1 MSLEHENEETLDQQ
15 PDETHGVTEEQQEED
30 DSEFE
35 GLGLKE
41 KIDWTKLKT
50 IFRYRP
56 KTVDEEGKLTE
67 EDIYNIMREN
77 KTNPY
82 LAAMLA
88 SMSLTVSIPSKSLMI
103 KIQIIFIIPG
113 FRQTQE
119 WKLCLETIH
128 HRWQYTQQ

>member
-1 MSLEHENEETLDQQ
+1 M
-15 PDETHGVTEEQQEED
+15 
-30 DSEFE
+30 
-35 GLGLKE
+35 
-41 KIDWTKLKT
+41 KT

-88 SMSLTVSIPSKSLMI
+88 SMSLTVSIPGISLMQ
-103 KIQIIFIIPG
+103 KIQNIFITRLLTSTRVEALSG
-113 FRQTQE
+113 DNSS
-119 WKLCLETIH
+119 
-128 HRWQYTQQ
+128 

>member
-1 MSLEHENEETLDQQ
+1 MEDSQKLGIEHQEPLSQEVD
-15 PDETHGVTEEQQEED
+15 DTEVVNDNPEEED
-30 DSEFE
+30 EDDFE

-41 KIDWTKLKT
+41 KMDWARFKT

-77 KTNPY
+77 RTNPY

-88 SMSLTVSIPSKSLMI
+88 SMSLTVRISRRIRRRKKLFS
-103 KIQIIFIIPG
+103 G
-113 FRQTQE
+113 F
-119 WKLCLETIH
+119 CH
-128 HRWQYTQQ
+128 

>member
-1 MSLEHENEETLDQQ
+1 MSSEHKHEQEEEETLDQELE
-15 PDETHGVTEEQQEED
+15 ETHDGVTEEPGEED
-30 DSEFE
+30 DTEFE

-88 SMSLTVSIPSKSLMI
+88 SMSLTVSIPGISLMQ
-103 KIQIIFIIPG
+103 KIQNIFITRLLTSTRVEALSG
-113 FRQTQE
+113 DNSS
-119 WKLCLETIH
+119 
-128 HRWQYTQQ
+128 

>member
-1 MSLEHENEETLDQQ
+1 MEESQKLSLEHEHEEPLDQEL
-15 PDETHGVTEEQQEED
+15 DETHGVTEEQQEED
-30 DSEFE
+30 DIEFE

-88 SMSLTVSIPSKSLMI
+88 SMSLTVSIPSKSSMI
-103 KIQIIFIIPG
+103 KIQILFIT
-113 FRQTQE
+113 RLLTS
-119 WKLCLETIH
+119 T
-128 HRWQYTQQ
+128 R

>member
-1 MSLEHENEETLDQQ
+1 MEESQKLSLEHEHEETLDQEL
-15 PDETHGVTEEQQEED
+15 DETHGVTEEQQEED
-30 DSEFE
+30 DIEFE

-88 SMSLTVSIPSKSLMI
+88 SMSLTVSIPSNSLMI
-103 KIQIIFIIPG
+103 KIQILNTQNDLFQIHTRFIYLK
-113 FRQTQE
+113 FF
-119 WKLCLETIH
+119 
-128 HRWQYTQQ
+128 

>member
-1 MSLEHENEETLDQQ
+1 MEKLNKSSVEHDEDPPTPEET
-15 PDETHGVTEEQQEED
+15 DETNDVHDETQQYGED
-30 DSEFE
+30 ETEFE
-35 GLGLKE
+35 GLGLQE
-41 KIDWTKLKT
+41 KIDWSKLKT

-88 SMSLTVSIPSKSLMI
+88 SMSLTVCISSFLPLFKI
-103 KIQIIFIIPG
+103 KIF
-113 FRQTQE
+113 FTTRRLTR
-119 WKLCLETIH
+119 T
-128 HRWQYTQQ
+128 RAAA

>member
-1 MSLEHENEETLDQQ
+1 MSLEHEHEETLDQEL
-15 PDETHGVTEEQQEED
+15 DETHGVTEAEEQQEED
-30 DSEFE
+30 DIEFE

-88 SMSLTVSIPSKSLMI
+88 SMSLTVSIPSKSSMI
-103 KIQIIFIIPG
+103 KIQIIFITRLLTNTRVEALSG
-113 FRQTQE
+113 DNSS
-119 WKLCLETIH
+119 
-128 HRWQYTQQ
+128 

>member
-1 MSLEHENEETLDQQ
+1 MSLEHEHEEQIIQQ
-15 PDETHGVTEEQQEED
+15 SDETHGVTEEQQEED
-30 DSEFE
+30 DIEFE

-88 SMSLTVSIPSKSLMI
+88 SMSLTVSIPSISLMI
-103 KIQIIFIIPG
+103 KIQIVFITRLLTSTRVEALSG
-113 FRQTQE
+113 DNSS
-119 WKLCLETIH
+119 
-128 HRWQYTQQ
+128 